1 MLIKIFNLSWT
12 PPPSVKWKKKSRISW
27 YGPMPWQSKCQSFIY
42 SWNKANPA
50 CSLYVSVKWGNA
62 AHGNI
67 LMELGCSEGQGL
79 IYHPL
84 IYFLGSWKS
93 LTSGFEVMHR
103 PSFLWS
109 TNETHSSH
117 TLRLRPSNSYSK
129 HDVPFVS
136 GHIWYSNIS
145 RWTLIWCL

>member
-1 MLIKIFNLSWT
+1 MVPCHDKVNVNHLYIHEIRPTLSVPFMSQLNEEML
-12 PPPSVKWKKKSRISW
+12 
-27 YGPMPWQSKCQSFIY
+27 
-42 SWNKANPA
+42 
-50 CSLYVSVKWGNA
+50 
-62 AHGNI
+62 H
-67 LMELGCSEGQGL
+67 METFGCSEGQGL

-84 IYFLGSWKS
+84 VYFLGSWKS

-103 PSFLWS
+103 PSFLLS

-136 GHIWYSNIS
+136 GHI
-145 RWTLIWCL
+145 